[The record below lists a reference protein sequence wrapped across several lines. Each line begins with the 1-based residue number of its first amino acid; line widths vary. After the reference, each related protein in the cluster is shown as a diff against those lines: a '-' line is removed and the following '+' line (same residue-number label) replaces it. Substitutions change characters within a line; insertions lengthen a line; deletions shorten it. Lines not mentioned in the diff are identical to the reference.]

1 MSLISHLVEA
11 AGTPE
16 KQQKLRDGDMCLSV
30 CLSLSYMRKTTTN
43 GCFFPLHEKTNK
55 CSRKATAS
63 SPRENTKGLQANPSS
78 TTHVTTLHKLSLSLS
93 NETQSSV

>member
-1 MSLISHLVEA
+1 
-11 AGTPE
+11 
-16 KQQKLRDGDMCLSV
+16 
-30 CLSLSYMRKTTTN
+30 MRKTTTN
-43 GCFFPLHEKTNK
+43 GRFFPLHEKINK

-93 NETQSSV
+93 LSLSLNSEFSVTITRPHESFSKCRNPTK